1 MDIYQRKSRIKIFLI
16 IAALLI
22 AIGSLWY
29 TNQLAG
35 KIAHEEENKVR
46 LWAQAL
52 EKRAK
57 LVKLT
62 GNLFEKIAADQ
73 RQDIENWA
81 EATSLIIK
89 TEDMESITFLSKII
103 IGNTNIPVI
112 HTTADR
118 KIIDYRNIDL
128 PADIDTTV
136 YLDSIFLSSNFQN
149 YPPVEINYIS
159 GENFIYYSDSKIF
172 SELKQTLKDLIESF
186 ISEIVVNSASLPV
199 VLVDENGHVIAS
211 GNIDEELLSPIIL
224 AQTLAEMQTEN
235 TPIQLDLGDESKR
248 IVYYKNSIIL
258 KQLKAFP
265 FVQLFLFSILMLV
278 AYVGFSSARN
288 AEQNRVWVGLAKET
302 AHQLGTPISSLSA
315 WIDYMKEMP
324 TDESNN
330 NAAFIKE
337 VEKDVNRLTLIAERF
352 SKIGSKADLEVR
364 KVRLAIESAVHYM
377 EKRSSDKVKFT
388 IEIEEEDTEFAINE
402 ALFNWVIENLIKN
415 ALDAMEGVGAIKV
428 RVFKSTKNIVIDVID
443 SGKGIQKSKFE
454 TVFEP
459 GFSTKKRGWGLGL
472 SLVRRIV
479 ENYHEGEIYIKESGP
494 EGTTFRMKLP
504 LV

>member
-1 MDIYQRKSRIKIFLI
+1 MDIYQRKSRIKFFLI

-22 AIGSLWY
+22 AAGSLWY
-29 TNQLAG
+29 TNQLAT
-35 KIAHEEENKVR
+35 KIADEEENKVR

-52 EKRAK
+52 EKRAN

-62 GNLFEKIAADQ
+62 GNLFEKIANDQ

-112 HTTADR
+112 HTTANQE
-118 KIIDYRNIDL
+118 IIDYRNIDF
-128 PADIDTTV
+128 PAGIDTAAYV
-136 YLDSIFLSSNFQN
+136 DSVFHSSKFQS
-149 YPPVEINYIS
+149 YPPVEIDYIS
-159 GENFIYYSDSKIF
+159 GQNFIYYSDSKIF
-172 SELKQTLKDLIESF
+172 SELKQTLKDLVESF

-199 VLVDENGHVIAS
+199 VLVDQNHNVIAS

-224 AQTLAEMQTEN
+224 SQTLAEMETEN

-248 IVYYKNSIIL
+248 IVYYKNSLIL

-278 AYVGFSSARN
+278 AYLGFSSARN

-324 TDESNN
+324 IDPSNN

-352 SKIGSKADLEVR
+352 SKIGSKADLEVHN
-364 KVRLAIESAVHYM
+364 VRAAIESAVHYM
-377 EKRSSDKVKFT
+377 EKRSSEKVKFI

-415 ALDAMEGVGAIKV
+415 ALDAMEGVGAITV
-428 RVFKSTKNIVIDVID
+428 RVFKSSKNVIIDVID
-443 SGKGIQKSKFE
+443 SGKGIPKGKFE
-454 TVFEP
+454 TVFQP

-472 SLVRRIV
+472 SLVKRIV
-479 ENYHEGEIYIKESGP
+479 ENYHQGKIYIKESGP
-494 EGTTFRMKLP
+494 DGTTFRMKLP

>member
-128 PADIDTTV
+128 PADIDTTA

-224 AQTLAEMQTEN
+224 AQTLAEMQTDN